1 MATSTSSVAEKANV
15 VPNINNE
22 FASGKIKKLVKE
34 HSLRLLKT
42 GLFQENQREDLEQE
56 LLLVLWRES
65 VHYNG
70 KRGSFATFAKTVLK
84 HRSKNIIDKEKYLRK
99 LAPQMFESLDIVI
112 NEDQDTA
119 GDLIDSDTYEMDVAG
134 RVRPLLESF
143 ELIECENYAISKL
156 PPHLQEFCHAIL
168 SGDSISSF
176 AKKKKVSR
184 AAIAKYYIAPIRTV
198 FTREGLREFCGGLHK

>member
-1 MATSTSSVAEKANV
+1 MATLISSVAEKANV
-15 VPNINNE
+15 VPCINTE
-22 FASGKIKKLVKE
+22 LASEKIKKLVKE
-34 HSLRLLKT
+34 YSLRLLKT

-56 LLLVLWRES
+56 FFVVLWKES
-65 VHYNG
+65 SHYDS
-70 KRGSFATFAKTVLK
+70 KHGSFVTFAKTVLK
-84 HRSKNIIDKEKYLRK
+84 NKTKNRIIKEMRRQKK
-99 LAPQMFESLDIVI
+99 APQMFESLDIII
-112 NEDQDTA
+112 NEDQDTV

-143 ELIECENYAISKL
+143 ELIECENYAISNL

-176 AKKKKVSR
+176 ARKKKVSR